1 MQTGKGRAGAWRAMV
16 IVGALLLS
24 LVAAMPA
31 AAQAEKQ
38 MVVERIEGLKGDLLD
53 MSDWLYKNPEPGHK
67 ETQAVDMLAG
77 YLKKKGWQV
86 EVGIDKIAPYWEPIL
101 EKAWKMK
108 SLPTA
113 FKATFPGQEGGP
125 TIAFLVEYDALR
137 GPGGQAFHGCQH
149 NLQAPA
155 GIGAAVALAEV
166 MKARKIP
173 GRLVVWGT
181 PAEEIPPPVKAIMY
195 DSGCFK
201 DVDAAIMYHGG
212 DKSTY
217 RKAGPSGMALNAYEF
232 VFKGKPAHASTMPWE
247 GKSATDAVIL
257 MFNGID
263 ALREHSDP
271 GTRMHGVITDGGA
284 APNIVPERAATVWFV
299 RHFKRSYVDMQV
311 ERVMD
316 IAKGAALMT
325 GTEMSVTPQGRY
337 DNLIHVETLEKLA
350 FQYAKEYGAADPQ
363 EADPCP
369 QTSAGSTDFGT
380 VSYNIPSVEVR
391 VKSAR
396 AGCPGH
402 SQELA
407 DASVSDLGKKALL
420 TAAKVEATVALDLI
434 TQPALLEDIK
444 KEHKQLKA
452 K

>member
-1 MQTGKGRAGAWRAMV
+1 M
-16 IVGALLLS
+16 
-24 LVAAMPA
+24 
-31 AAQAEKQ
+31 
-38 MVVERIEGLKGDLLD
+38 
-53 MSDWLYKNPEPGHK
+53 
-67 ETQAVDMLAG
+67 
-77 YLKKKGWQV
+77 
-86 EVGIDKIAPYWEPIL
+86 
-101 EKAWKMK
+101 
-108 SLPTA
+108 
-113 FKATFPGQEGGP
+113 
-125 TIAFLVEYDALR
+125 EYDALR

-232 VFKGKPAHASTMPWE
+232 VFKGKPAHASTMPWA

-325 GTEMSVTPQGRY
+325 GTEVPSRPGAVRQPDPRGDPREARISICQGVRA
-337 DNLIHVETLEKLA
+337 E
-350 FQYAKEYGAADPQ
+350 DPQ

-396 AGCPGH
+396 TGCPGH

-420 TAAKVEATVALDLI
+420 TATKVEAIVALDLI

>member
-1 MQTGKGRAGAWRAMV
+1 MNKTALREAAVGCLAFLLVLALAGTAM
-16 IVGALLLS
+16 
-24 LVAAMPA
+24 
-31 AAQAEKQ
+31 AQDSRQ
-38 MVVERIEGLKGDLLD
+38 MVVQKVEAMKGDLLQ
-53 MSDWLYKNPEPGHK
+53 MSEWLYRNPESGHK
-67 ETQAVDMLAG
+67 ETQAVEMLTG

-86 EVGIDKIAPYWEPIL
+86 ETGLNKIADSWEPIL

-108 SLPTA
+108 TLPTV
-113 FKATFPGQEGGP
+113 FKATYPGQEGGP

-137 GPGGQAFHGCQH
+137 GPGGKAFHGCQH
-149 NLQAPA
+149 NMQGPI

-201 DVDAAIMYHGG
+201 EVDAAIMFHGG
-212 DKSTY
+212 DRTTY
-217 RKAGPSGMALNAYEF
+217 RKAGPSGMALDAFEF
-232 VFKGKPAHASTMPWE
+232 VFKGKPSHASSKPWE
-247 GKSATDAVIL
+247 GKSALDAVIL

-263 ALREHSDP
+263 ALREHSEP

-284 APNIVPERAATVWFV
+284 APNIVPERAATVWFI
-299 RHFKRSYVDMQV
+299 RHFQRPYLDMQV
-311 ERVMD
+311 KRVMD
-316 IAKGAALMT
+316 VVKGATLMT
-325 GTEMSVTPQGRY
+325 GTEVTITPQGRY
-337 DNLIHVETLEKLA
+337 DNRIHVETLERLA
-350 FQYAKEYGAADPQ
+350 FHYAKQYGAADPE

-369 QTSAGSTDFGT
+369 ETTAGSTDFGT
-380 VSYNIPSVEVR
+380 VSFNIPSLELR

-402 SQELA
+402 SQEFA
-407 DASVSDLGKKALL
+407 DASVSELGKSALVV
-420 TAAKVEATVALDLI
+420 AAKVEASVALDLL
-434 TQPALLEDIK
+434 TQPDLLARIK
-444 KEHKQLKA
+444 KEHALLKG